1 VRLFRESKLLVST
14 TFWLEQKGK
23 VYLEDCESRGR
34 FVYGNGKESG
44 GKKTWCGLR
53 FIPVLVFD
61 CVALRLREGISGLF
75 SRAEGYVFFI
85 RAG

>member
-1 VRLFRESKLLVST
+1 
-14 TFWLEQKGK
+14 
-23 VYLEDCESRGR
+23 
-34 FVYGNGKESG
+34 VYGNGKESG